1 MVAHL
6 NRLKEH
12 YGVVANT
19 KVSKQQLKRIK
30 NDKKAYV
37 AKIQEAIDSDLIND
51 PSTKVIAKKE
61 VVFKGY
67 KTLDNPSQPHKKG
80 KVVEVH
86 QTEVKQYKNIKMGN
100 TMTKQ
105 LEAIVKAY
113 DQLIKEVE

>member
-37 AKIQEAIDSDLIND
+37 AKIKEAIDSDIIND
-51 PSTKVIAKKE
+51 PSSKVIAKKE
-61 VVFKGY
+61 VVFMGY
-67 KTLDNPSQPHKKG
+67 KTLDHPSKPHKKG
-80 KVVEVH
+80 KVVKIH
-86 QTEVKQYKNIKMGN
+86 QTKVKQYKTIKMGN

-105 LEAIVKAY
+105 LEAIVEAY
-113 DQLIKEVE
+113 DQLIKEVQ

>member
-37 AKIQEAIDSDLIND
+37 AKIQEAIDSNIIND
-51 PSTKVIAKKE
+51 PSAKIEAKRE
-61 VVFKGY
+61 VKQVGFRY
-67 KTLDNPSQPHKKG
+67 IPHPSQPHKEG
-80 KVVEVH
+80 KTVKVY
-86 QTEVKQYKNIKMGN
+86 QTKVTQTKVIKMGN

-105 LEAIVKAY
+105 LEAIVEAY
-113 DQLIKEVE
+113 DQLIKEVQ

>member
-51 PSTKVIAKKE
+51 PSVRVEAKRE
-61 VVFKGY
+61 VKHTGFRY
-67 KTLDNPSQPHKKG
+67 IPHPSQPHKKG
-80 KVVEVH
+80 NTVKVYETKVTQHKTV
-86 QTEVKQYKNIKMGN
+86 KMGN

-105 LEAIVKAY
+105 LEAIVEAY
-113 DQLIKEVE
+113 DQLIKEIQ